1 MQAPADTVA
10 GSVRYGCR
18 LWQTRSQAL
27 VDTVAGSGRYG
38 CRLWQTR
45 LQALVDMVA
54 GSGRYGCRAFAVSQG
69 EASSGLHLLWLHLLW
84 LYLSW
89 HYILWQDVA
98 ASYETFKRRVALPGA
113 AAYGY
118 WLAYIWLLAL
128 ALVVAGF
135 SAYGCRRTAACDLD
149 DRARDAPRLRALR
162 AIHIIQNL
170 CICTVLSFH
179 AYVCYVN

>member
-1 MQAPADTVA
+1 MQALEN
-10 GSVRYGCR
+10 YGCR
-18 LWQTRSQAL
+18 LWQTRLQAL

-118 WLAYIWLLAL
+118 WLDYIRLPAL
-128 ALVVAGF
+128 AHTVAGSSTYGCRLQRIRLQAQAHTVAGF
-135 SAYGCRRTAACDLD
+135 SVYGCRRSAARDLD
-149 DRARDAPRLRALR
+149 DRARVAPRLRSLR
-162 AIHIIQNL
+162 AIHII
-170 CICTVLSFH
+170 
-179 AYVCYVN
+179 